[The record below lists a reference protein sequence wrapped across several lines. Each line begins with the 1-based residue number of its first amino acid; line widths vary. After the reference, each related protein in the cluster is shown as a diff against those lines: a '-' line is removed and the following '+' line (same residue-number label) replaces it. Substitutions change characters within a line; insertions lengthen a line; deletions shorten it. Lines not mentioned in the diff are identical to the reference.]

1 MIRKRGFIMEN
12 TRKFY
17 GDAFIR
23 FEDSEDNDIVEP
35 FKLEYYQIE
44 DINCSEKAPEFGIE
58 IIKRKIDDEVILD
71 KKSFKNITSTQEN
84 VNNMLNILQKN
95 KVSPIIAGD
104 VIEDLMKD
112 NIYQCTE
119 NMYKYIK

>member
-1 MIRKRGFIMEN
+1 MEN

-44 DINCSEKAPEFGIE
+44 DINCSEKHRNLEL
-58 IIKRKIDDEVILD
+58 K
-71 KKSFKNITSTQEN
+71 
-84 VNNMLNILQKN
+84 
-95 KVSPIIAGD
+95 
-104 VIEDLMKD
+104 
-112 NIYQCTE
+112 
-119 NMYKYIK
+119 

>member
-1 MIRKRGFIMEN
+1 MEN

-44 DINCSEKAPEFGIE
+44 DINCSEKTPEFGIE
-58 IIKRKIDDEVILD
+58 IIKKKIDDEVILD
-71 KKSFKNITSTQEN
+71 KESFKNITSTQKDVSN
-84 VNNMLNILQKN
+84 ILNILQKN

-112 NIYQCTE
+112 NIYRCTE
-119 NMYKYIK
+119 DMYKYIK